1 MSAVVQDFR
10 LESQLHKD
18 GFAVWP
24 AENTKVFTA
33 LAQAFTEFC
42 AVTATELQQLVLGQ
56 LKESLSGLPSLK
68 WAAVE
73 AQIRSQQLSSVVL
86 ELVLKSLAVWKDADI
101 TLHDGETS
109 CQYNQGAA
117 QHIHLA
123 ASNVG
128 FIPVR
133 PLTSDS
139 QLYLK
144 APTCFSKASCH
155 THCIICRRS
164 CIKLIGSHIY
174 PNKMVRS
181 TTGPGMFS
189 FNFANGTRGSP
200 DILTYHGFCEA
211 CDGSLNTLGEQKA
224 GEDLHRLAKN
234 FRDAWKVQASR
245 VPHFFY
251 AMFSISWRVLA
262 VSGQAAGNVA
272 LCQILNQGRLYL
284 QYPEHFGNPA
294 CIPGWLMLYTVPNQ
308 ADVDYVPTSAGPPAS
323 GEPGGKHMLTTCFA
337 SSASIG
343 NSVGWQVLQTR
354 AHSTA
359 SLVSQPLLAQALYL
373 GPYHQLTIL
382 DESVG
387 LLLSNVKWDG
397 LRILSAQYPLRV
409 GRSITRMRSTVLTDT
424 FNKCIRQAIPHMV
437 RAFSSEGGQ
446 NQPIFHYTSDIVM
459 NLVPENDWY
468 VDFPDGIRLVNNT
481 KFRAFS
487 ASFRTRDWGGDKLVL
502 MVDIFQEKRFYE
514 KRHQWR
520 MEWDNQCKFLCLL
533 QLQHRRIVIRMWLVG
548 KNEAGIVSA
557 SWNKGVLAMAD
568 HAGFGEIIPWKQAI
582 EALLREA
589 WYVRH

>member
-42 AVTATELQQLVLGQ
+42 AVTATELQQLVLVKPAATHTASYAGD
-56 LKESLSGLPSLK
+56 LASSL
-68 WAAVE
+68 
-73 AQIRSQQLSSVVL
+73 
-86 ELVLKSLAVWKDADI
+86 
-101 TLHDGETS
+101 
-109 CQYNQGAA
+109 
-117 QHIHLA
+117 LA
-123 ASNVG
+123 ATST
-128 FIPVR
+128 PTKWSDP
-133 PLTSDS
+133 PLG
-139 QLYLK
+139 L
-144 APTCFSKASCH
+144 
-155 THCIICRRS
+155 
-164 CIKLIGSHIY
+164 
-174 PNKMVRS
+174 
-181 TTGPGMFS
+181 
-189 FNFANGTRGSP
+189 
-200 DILTYHGFCEA
+200 A

-589 WYVRH
+589 WEEGKQKETSAMATETASNGIQEATNTPEIARTAIQHNRNSRSTIR